1 MLGALHSCSVGWSLG
16 EFSYHTLHRA
26 DPVCGGKLLLGLFCN
41 FFTRKLFPRDPALS
55 DKGKALQ
62 VVYHQYQVGAAHRL
76 LSNSE
81 LAEVI
86 LQPRNVC
93 CAAEA

>member
-1 MLGALHSCSVGWSLG
+1 MQRWMEPGRIFLSHTAQSRSCLWRETLVGFVLQ
-16 EFSYHTLHRA
+16 FLYKKT
-26 DPVCGGKLLLGLFCN
+26 
-41 FFTRKLFPRDPALS
+41 LFPRDPALS

-76 LSNSE
+76 LSDSE